1 MPANIQAQQRE
12 LRKNYIGIISSKFA
26 EQGAGELRVKSDH
39 RVKNYFLRLIAAVR
53 SHRAGP
59 G

>member
-12 LRKNYIGIISSKFA
+12 LRKNYIGVVSNKFE
-26 EQGAGELRVKSDH
+26 EQCAGELQAKPDH
-39 RVKNYFLRLIAAVR
+39 RVKNYFRRLIAAVR
-53 SHRAGP
+53 SYRAGP